1 VLVAKTTPG
10 WSFDLDRPTYIST
23 GSDSAFWFSADA
35 EALLAAEGI
44 LSSAP
49 FNLYKAVFGE
59 EGTER
64 YRRKYRLASEIYAS
78 FSDGVELPSLFECL
92 QGFDVRDFTLASFRD
107 HIIAIDKGTLPGAL
121 LDKQVSCLDDLS
133 ESEQEIFS
141 SYLGASAFFS
151 NTQEFVDSIFSLAE
165 ELRTNAF
172 YNTLDRY
179 RKRIDDAQK
188 SAEEALSVMT
198 PLEYSDMLLRKNMK
212 RRGPYSFYAFA
223 PTVFFR
229 YRAAR
234 YIGTEQYLFFAI
246 QDVVY
251 DNEHML
257 RQLKALADD
266 TRFRIVALLK
276 ERGGLQGSDIAYITG
291 LSASTISHHMK
302 VLREAGLMHE
312 ETDGAT
318 KSYSLPTN
326 ITQAVT
332 EALAEFL
339 P

>member
-1 VLVAKTTPG
+1 MAKTKSG
-10 WSFDLDRPTYIST
+10 WSYSLDRPIYIST
-23 GSDSAFWFSADA
+23 GSDSAFWFSTDV
-35 EALLAAEGI
+35 EALFAAVGI

-49 FNLYKAVFGE
+49 LNLYKAVFGE
-59 EGTER
+59 EGTQR
-64 YRRKYRLASEIYAS
+64 YRLKYRLASEIYAS
-78 FSDGVELPSLFECL
+78 FSDGVELPCVFECL
-92 QGFDVRDFTLASFRD
+92 QGFDIRDFTLASFRD
-107 HIIAIDKGTLPGAL
+107 HIIAIDNEKLPGIL
-121 LDKQVSCLDDLS
+121 LENRVSCMDDLS

-151 NTQEFVDSIFSLAE
+151 DTREFVESIFALAE

-179 RKRIDDAQK
+179 RKKIEDAQK
-188 SAEEALSVMT
+188 SAREALSVMT
-198 PLEYSDMLLRKNMK
+198 TLEYSDMLLRKSMW

-229 YRAAR
+229 YRAVR

-246 QDVVY
+246 QDAVY
-251 DNEHML
+251 DNEHIL

-318 KSYSLPTN
+318 KFYSLPTN

-332 EALAEFL
+332 EALAKFL